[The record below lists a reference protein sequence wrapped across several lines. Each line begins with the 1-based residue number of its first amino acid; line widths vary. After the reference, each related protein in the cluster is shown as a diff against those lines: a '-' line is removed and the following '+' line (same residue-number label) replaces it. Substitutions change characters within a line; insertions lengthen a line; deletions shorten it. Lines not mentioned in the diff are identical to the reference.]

1 MIGNVVATLLLT
13 FVIWIGYQSTLPEH
27 SKPGPSL
34 PLPVSMGKERFT
46 GRTRDASTYTQTLR
60 RKAVVSGSYG
70 NPCHVL
76 RETNHTS
83 GFTNGVLELYSISG
97 LCETAC
103 KLAAQA
109 VTCDIYDGGNAGS
122 EYQDILDGGTSADRY
137 DGGNV
142 FVGDPNV
149 LDGNSEIVMDGG
161 TVSVDN
167 PNVLDGSGE
176 FVTDGGSAYFA
187 VLNYMLLNGGN
198 SQTSAEDQYD
208 GGTVF
213 VGEPNVFDGNGEFVM
228 DGGSAYF
235 TMLNYML
242 LNGGNS
248 QTIVC
253 QPSNNVRQPC

>member
-13 FVIWIGYQSTLPEH
+13 FVLWIGYQSTLPEH

-97 LCETAC
+97 LCEAAC
-103 KLAAQA
+103 AVAAEQ
-109 VTCDIYDGGNAGS
+109 VCDVYDGMFSGN
-122 EYQDILDGGTSADRY
+122 EEPNILDGGTSADEY
-137 DGGNV
+137 N
-142 FVGDPNV
+142 
-149 LDGNSEIVMDGG
+149 
-161 TVSVDN
+161 
-167 PNVLDGSGE
+167 
-176 FVTDGGSAYFA
+176 
-187 VLNYMLLNGGN
+187 
-198 SQTSAEDQYD
+198 
-208 GGTVF
+208 
-213 VGEPNVFDGNGEFVM
+213 
-228 DGGSAYF
+228 GGSAYF

-242 LNGGNS
+242 LNGGNAT
-248 QTIVC
+248 TIVC
-253 QPSNNVRQPC
+253 QPSNNARQPC